1 MTANFLFRSNGRVRP
16 IWRFFLSAL
25 LVAVAYVGVQ
35 VVAALALVLA
45 GQRPGL
51 FLSLFTA
58 NFLVLAALLALYK
71 MLTASLDA
79 KPLASVGLAFRGRWM
94 QELGIGAACG
104 SAMILAVA
112 GLERLFGLADFTR
125 SSEPPHQIL
134 IGGFFTFLLF
144 SIAGTAEELAF
155 RGYPFQRLVEVLGP
169 VGAVGVASAL
179 FGVAHLGN
187 RSHTWVSTANT
198 MLVGVPLA
206 VAYLRTRSLW
216 LPVGLHVSWN
226 FFQGYALGFPVS
238 GLLLPQGLFRT
249 EVHGADWL
257 TGGAYGPEGSVIS
270 TGVIILATVY
280 LLFSKSI
287 YTTKEMRDLVF
298 GSASAP
304 SGSQEVAAAPADSNH
319 GAPTG
324 SPRAQ

>member
-1 MTANFLFRSNGRVRP
+1 MTANFLFRSNRRAKPV
-16 IWRFFLSAL
+16 WRFFLSAL
-25 LVAVAYVGVQ
+25 LVVVAYVGVQ
-35 VVAALALVLA
+35 AVAALAFVLA
-45 GQRPGL
+45 GQRPEL

-79 KPLASVGLAFRGRWM
+79 KPLASVGLAFRGRWK
-94 QELGIGAACG
+94 QELAMGVAYGA
-104 SAMILAVA
+104 AMILAVA
-112 GLERLFGLADFTR
+112 GLEGLFGLADFTR
-125 SSEPPHQIL
+125 RQSGGTPDQIFVWGL
-134 IGGFFTFLLF
+134 YAFLLF
-144 SIAGTAEELAF
+144 SIAGTAEELTF

-169 VGAVGVASAL
+169 IGAVGVTSAL

-238 GLLLPQGLFRT
+238 GLLLPQALVRT

-257 TGGAYGPEGSVIS
+257 TGGAYGPEGGLIA
-270 TGVIILATVY
+270 TCVIILATGY
-280 LLFSKSI
+280 LAFTRSI
-287 YTTKEMRDLVF
+287 YISKEMRELVF
-298 GSASAP
+298 GSAQAEP
-304 SGSQEVAAAPADSNH
+304 ARAGAAPPV
-319 GAPTG
+319 G
-324 SPRAQ
+324 